1 MRLQRILTAAG
12 TFGGMI
18 GLAALCGAIEWR
30 TSIFWPVVILLASGA
45 CWSAACRKG
54 EWDD

>member
-1 MRLQRILTAAG
+1 MQRILTAAG